1 MSRRKVN
8 GSFLA
13 DLLPVTRDRLALLA
27 TEILATEIGATSKAP
42 RLPEA
47 AAERQELARTTA
59 QAPLLGGSVA
69 GCGSAVGGTL

>member
-1 MSRRKVN
+1 MSRRKIN

-27 TEILATEIGATSKAP
+27 TEIGATSKAP

-47 AAERQELARTTA
+47 VAERHELARTMA
-59 QAPLLGGSVA
+59 QVLRLGARVAILVA
-69 GCGSAVGGTL
+69 GCGKHCSGSL